1 MNSGSKDLALVYT
14 RNLKRRRLVDI
25 AEAIRTRKSIR
36 DFKPDP
42 VPKKVLREILEI
54 AARAPS
60 AENSQPWEFTVLA
73 GEVLDNVRQA
83 NIKKL
88 HARAPYH
95 PDLHNEGWPKGSIY
109 RQRQVGIAK
118 QIFQLMEIAREDKE
132 KRMHWM
138 ERGFR
143 YFNAPAAIIISVDQ
157 LVHYPRP
164 LFDIGAVTQNI
175 CLAALQYG
183 LGTCILNQGI
193 SYPEVLNKLA
203 GIPASKRIM
212 ISIALGYPNWDFPAN
227 KVVSTREPVE
237 NITTWCGFE

>member
-1 MNSGSKDLALVYT
+1 M
-14 RNLKRRRLVDI
+14 DI

-42 VPKKVLREILEI
+42 VPKKVLRKILEI

-60 AENSQPWEFTVLA
+60 AENSQPWEFTVIA

-83 NIKKL
+83 NIEKL
-88 HARAPYH
+88 HAGAPYH

-109 RQRQVGIAK
+109 RQRQVEIAK

-143 YFNAPAAIIISVDQ
+143 YFNAPAAIIISADQ

-164 LFDIGAVTQNI
+164 LFDIGTVTQNI

-227 KVVSTREPVE
+227 KVVSTREAVE

>member
-1 MNSGSKDLALVYT
+1 M
-14 RNLKRRRLVDI
+14 DI
-25 AEAIRTRKSIR
+25 VEAIRTRISIR

-42 VPKKVLREILEI
+42 VPKEILKEILEI

-73 GEVLDNVRQA
+73 GDVLDNVRQA
-83 NIKKL
+83 NIESL
-88 HARAPYH
+88 HSGEQPN
-95 PDLHNEGWPKGSIY
+95 PDLHAEGWPLGSVY
-109 RQRQVGIAK
+109 RRRQVEIAK
-118 QIFQLMEIAREDKE
+118 QIFKLMEIAREDKE
-132 KRMHWM
+132 KRARWM

-143 YFNAPAAIIISVDQ
+143 YFNAPAAIIISVDR

-164 LFDIGAVTQNI
+164 LFDIGTLTQNI
-175 CLAALQYG
+175 CLAALKYG
-183 LGTCILNQGI
+183 LGTCIANQGVAF
-193 SYPEVLNKLA
+193 PEVLNKVA

-212 ISIALGYPNWDFPAN
+212 ISIVIGYPNWDFPAN